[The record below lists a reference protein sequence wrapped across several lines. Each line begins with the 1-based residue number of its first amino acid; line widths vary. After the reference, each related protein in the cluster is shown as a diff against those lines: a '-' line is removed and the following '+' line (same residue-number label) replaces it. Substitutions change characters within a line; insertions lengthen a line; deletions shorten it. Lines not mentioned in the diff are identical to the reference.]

1 MRPSSPAP
9 GTRNARRCARR
20 STSGCARPTPS
31 TRSSISTGRCATPT
45 IRPACCRSTIAAT
58 TSTRATWAT
67 ARWETRSICRC
78 STDPAPSCA
87 CRISPIGVY
96 VNWGADQPQQEA
108 GGWLDTPVTISL
120 SPRRTGCRAGSVPVE
135 AFAINERRVGM
146 RHVKWAV
153 VMLGFAA
160 VALGVGAVQ
169 GQQLSGEYK
178 IGVLEPLTGNLAAEG
193 KRHLEGFEIMRDL
206 INERFGGV
214 MGKKLVF
221 VTGDAVDPT
230 AAASEATRLVTRE
243 GVKIVTGT
251 FSSTLCGAAS
261 EAAARQNVIYWE
273 TSCVDPRL
281 TRRGLK
287 NVFRTEIDGTGFGW
301 YNVEFIAKHLAH
313 RLGKKPNEL
322 RIAYLS
328 EDSSY
333 GQSVTET
340 ARQRAKQEFGMQE
353 VAAEYYTFTTN
364 DLTPVILKL
373 KNANP
378 DILHHIAR
386 DQDAIL
392 FWRQAREQNFLVKA
406 VVHAGAT
413 GYAATGFGKAFGND
427 ANGPFAL
434 LEPGPGLIIEKMRP
448 EGQRIERAFREAVK
462 AKTGSDVLAGAHQLA
477 GGGLW
482 ILKLALDAAKTDDLD
497 KFRAAVLAM
506 DLPVGSAVNGWGVKF
521 DETGQNSNARVQH
534 YMLQWQNGS
543 LVTVWPEEFTTN
555 RAKWIPLGAWDQ
567 RK

>member
-1 MRPSSPAP
+1 
-9 GTRNARRCARR
+9 
-20 STSGCARPTPS
+20 
-31 TRSSISTGRCATPT
+31 
-45 IRPACCRSTIAAT
+45 
-58 TSTRATWAT
+58 
-67 ARWETRSICRC
+67 
-78 STDPAPSCA
+78 
-87 CRISPIGVY
+87 
-96 VNWGADQPQQEA
+96 
-108 GGWLDTPVTISL
+108 
-120 SPRRTGCRAGSVPVE
+120 
-135 AFAINERRVGM
+135 
-146 RHVKWAV
+146 
-153 VMLGFAA
+153 
-160 VALGVGAVQ
+160 
-169 GQQLSGEYK
+169 
-178 IGVLEPLTGNLAAEG
+178 
-193 KRHLEGFEIMRDL
+193 
-206 INERFGGV
+206 

-230 AAASEATRLVTRE
+230 VAASEATRLATRE
-243 GVKIVTGT
+243 GVKIISGT

-287 NVFRTEIDGTGFGW
+287 TVFRTEIDGTGFGW

-413 GYAATGFGKAFGND
+413 GYGSLTFGKAFGND
-427 ANGPFAL
+427 GNGPFAL
-434 LEPGPGLIIEKMRP
+434 LEPGPGFIIDGMRP

-462 AKTGSDVLAGAHQLA
+462 AKTGAEITGGHQLA

-482 ILKLALDAAKTDDLD
+482 VLKLALDAAKTDDPE

-506 DLPVGSAVNGWGVKF
+506 DMPPGSAVNGWGVKF
-521 DETGQNSNARVQH
+521 DETGQNSNPRVQH
-534 YMLQWQNGS
+534 YMLQWQNGV

>member
-1 MRPSSPAP
+1 MR
-9 GTRNARRCARR
+9 NV
-20 STSGCARPTPS
+20 
-31 TRSSISTGRCATPT
+31 
-45 IRPACCRSTIAAT
+45 
-58 TSTRATWAT
+58 TW
-67 ARWETRSICRC
+67 
-78 STDPAPSCA
+78 
-87 CRISPIGVY
+87 GV
-96 VNWGADQPQQEA
+96 
-108 GGWLDTPVTISL
+108 I
-120 SPRRTGCRAGSVPVE
+120 
-135 AFAINERRVGM
+135 
-146 RHVKWAV
+146 V
-153 VMLGFAA
+153 VLVV
-160 VALGVGAVQ
+160 VALGAGLVQ
-169 GQQLSGEYK
+169 GQQTLTGEYK
-178 IGVLEPLTGNLAAEG
+178 IGVLEPLTGPLATRG
-193 KRHLEGFEIMRDL
+193 KGHLEGYEIMRDL
-206 INERFGGV
+206 INEKFGGV

-221 VTGDAVDPT
+221 AVGDGPDPT
-230 AAASEATRLVTRE
+230 AATSEATRLATRE
-243 GVKIVTGT
+243 GVKIITGT

-261 EAAARQNVIYWE
+261 EAASRQNVIYWE
-273 TSCVDPRL
+273 TSCVDPRF

-301 YNVEFIAKHLAH
+301 YNIEFIAKHLSH

-333 GQSVTET
+333 GQSVTES
-340 ARQRAKQEFGMQE
+340 ARERAKKEFGMQE
-353 VAAEYYTFTTN
+353 VAAPEYYTFTTN
-364 DLTPVILKL
+364 DLTPIILKL
-373 KNANP
+373 KSANP

-392 FWRQAREQNFLVKA
+392 FWRQAREQNFQVKA

-413 GYAATGFGKAFGND
+413 GYGNPGFGKAFGND

-434 LEPGPGLIIEKMRP
+434 LEPAPGFIIDKLRP
-448 EGQRIERAFREAVK
+448 EGQRIERAFRDAVK
-462 AKTGSDVLAGAHQLA
+462 TKTGAEITGDHQLS

-482 ILKLALDAAKTDDLD
+482 VLKLVLDAARTDELN
-497 KFRAAVLAM
+497 KFRSAVMSL

-534 YMLQWQNGS
+534 YMLQWQNGQ